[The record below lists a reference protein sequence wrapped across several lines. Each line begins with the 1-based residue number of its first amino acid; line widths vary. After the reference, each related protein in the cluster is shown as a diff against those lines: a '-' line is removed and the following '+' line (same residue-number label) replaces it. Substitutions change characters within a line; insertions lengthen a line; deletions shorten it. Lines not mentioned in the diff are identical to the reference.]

1 VEDEDMNNYN
11 GKRLFGSWY
20 IPDFDKPIGMGS
32 FGAVYELKSY
42 DAKAAVTAVKIISI
56 PRDKGEYAAEV
67 AKVGSDEEQAQN
79 NFRRTKD
86 SLINEV
92 EMMLKVSGF
101 TNCVGCMAYSVEPH
115 EDCFGWDILIQMEKL
130 EGLDSFFRSRG
141 NITNHDIIKLGIDMC
156 KALEACKMNN
166 IVHRDIKPANIM
178 VKQIE
183 NNDPIYKL
191 GDFGVA
197 RTLNKSGTMSMSGTL
212 NYMAPELMLGEGD
225 LRVDIYSLGMVMYEM
240 LNANR
245 LPFLPDYPKEFSPK
259 DLEKARIG
267 CQKDIK
273 KPEPLYTVGTKL
285 AKVVVKA
292 CEYDKDKRYA
302 SATEMRKELEAVL
315 EEEKEWP
322 IFSVPPRGPYVHSER
337 RVIVKITGNS
347 AAVKYDGK
355 EHTVEGYTSNALNHN
370 IKVELAPGVKASA
383 VGTRAGSYPMG
394 LTKDSFLISPEDS
407 TLKIED
413 VFVQDGMLTIEKE
426 PGEKKPTAKTGLIA
440 GGIAA
445 ITAIALVCALA
456 FGGKGAEKTQPA
468 LASPAATTGQTVVSP
483 ALLEATETAA
493 PEESEDRVTVKLTLT
508 PSEDAGYADVQHD
521 QPIVVKRLL
530 RFTDEDNITVSDET
544 GAIEATIP
552 LEVLGVSNDLNSII
566 RGTLARPLQMYLT
579 KRSGYSYYYDDEKG
593 CLERSDVLSVSVV
606 SAQFAQDSYG
616 MPEELKDPYGDVFT
630 LDPEQPCIML
640 ALSDEGAEKVRV
652 LDEKEGDL
660 TVALDIEME
669 SFLSYP
675 VTYYNADDNYLIVC
689 ASSWKEKSVA
699 EAQATAFRIDALN
712 KGYRFSWML
721 SQEAYWEKTDE
732 VDRAGE
738 YQRDFEEMPE
748 DSALL
753 YFETYTEPEKV
764 TEKDYG
770 NAVLEFKRRLDIVGV
785 PYAIGRGIQN
795 SADIVICTSP
805 EPYNVSM
812 LDLLCKNSFN
822 FYVDSDVVNT
832 YGLSADEMNVVLDEQ
847 TNLYSLQVNMTSPE
861 ELTTVTNDLFK
872 YCKDRHIYLGDY
884 GRNFAAAPVKQLIT
898 DGRLNFSELP
908 IALLDEV
915 DEEHKYI
922 LELIKRANDAG
933 YPSVRYSLKNYT
945 LPENTGFGLSMLTEE
960 EQAIPDAIKEAYPST
975 DAWIVEES
983 KANLYIEL
991 NTERTSGF
999 LDTAFDTT
1007 EEIFRKFDLD
1017 NKSFNMVFF
1026 IIMEETDG
1034 TRCRLVFSKPWG
1046 DDPYMDC
1053 TGLCGG
1059 DWLDTYFEDFKSEGN
1074 SRSFFK
1080 QRDFWMQ
1087 TWG

>member
-1 VEDEDMNNYN
+1 MNNYN

-67 AKVGSDEEQAQN
+67 AKVGSDEEEAQK

-86 SLINEV
+86 SLISEV

-197 RTLNKSGTMSMSGTL
+197 RTLSKSGTMSMSGTL
-212 NYMAPELMLGEGD
+212 NYMAPELLLGEGD

-259 DLEKARIG
+259 DLEKARIS
-267 CQKDIK
+267 CQKNIE

-322 IFSVPPRGPYVHSER
+322 IFSVPPRGPYVPSER
-337 RVIVKITGNS
+337 RAIVKITGNS
-347 AAVKYDGK
+347 ATVKYDGK
-355 EHTVEGYTSNALNHN
+355 EHAVEGYTTNALNHN
-370 IKVELAPGVKASA
+370 IKVELAPGAKAKA
-383 VGTRAGSYPMG
+383 AGTKAGTYPMG
-394 LTKDSFLISPEDS
+394 LTKDSFLISPGDA

-413 VFVQDGMLTIEKE
+413 IFVQDGVLTIEKE
-426 PGEKKPTAKTGLIA
+426 QSEKKPTAKIGLVA
-440 GGIAA
+440 AGIAV
-445 ITAIALVCALA
+445 IALVCALA
-456 FGGKGAEKTQPA
+456 FGGKGAKKTQPA
-468 LASPAATTGQTVVSP
+468 LANLAPTTGQAVTSP
-483 ALLEATETAA
+483 APLEATETAA
-493 PEESEDRVTVKLTLT
+493 PEESEDVVTVELTLT
-508 PSEDAGYADVQHD
+508 PSDDAGYADVQHD
-521 QPIVVKRLL
+521 QPIIIERLL
-530 RFTDEDNITVSDET
+530 KFTDEDNITVSDET
-544 GAIEATIP
+544 GAIEASIP
-552 LEVLGVSNDLNSII
+552 LEALGVSNDLDSVV
-566 RGTLARPLQMYLT
+566 RGTISRPLQLYLT
-579 KRSGYSYYYDDEKG
+579 KYSAYEYYYDDDKG
-593 CLERSDVLSVSVV
+593 CLDRSDLLDVQVLSVET
-606 SAQFAQDSYG
+606 AQSSYG
-616 MPEELKDPYGDVFT
+616 MPEEFKDRYGDPFT
-630 LDPEQPCIML
+630 LDPKQPCIL
-640 ALSDEGAEKVRV
+640 LKLNEQGAEKLHV
-652 LDEKEGDL
+652 LDDKEGDL
-660 TVALDIEME
+660 AIVLDVEME
-669 SFLSYP
+669 SFLYYP
-675 VTYYNADDNYLIVC
+675 VTYDAGDNTIIVC
-689 ASSWKEKSVA
+689 ASSWKEESI
-699 EAQATAFRIDALN
+699 AQAQAAAFKADALN
-712 KGYRFSWML
+712 KGYRFSGYL

-738 YQRDFEEMPE
+738 YQRNYEELSE
-748 DSALL
+748 ETVLL
-753 YFETYTEPEKV
+753 NFETYTEPEKV
-764 TEKDYG
+764 TEKDYS
-770 NAVLEFKRRLDIVGV
+770 NAVLEFKRRLDLVGV

-795 SADIVICTSP
+795 PADIVVRTSP
-805 EPYNVSM
+805 EPYNVN
-812 LDLLCKNSFN
+812 LIGLLCGTS
-822 FYVDSDVVNT
+822 YDVDFKVESDVVET
-832 YGLSADEMNVVLDEQ
+832 YGLEVEEMAVVKDEQ
-847 TNLYSLQVNMTSPE
+847 TNLYSLQVDVTSAE
-861 ELTTVTNDLFK
+861 TLTDVTNDLFK

-884 GRNFAAAPVKQLIT
+884 NHNFAAAPVKQLIT
-898 DGRLNFSELP
+898 DGRLNFSEVP

-915 DEEHKYI
+915 DEAHKYI
-922 LELIKRANDAG
+922 FELIKRVNDAG
-933 YPSVRYSLKNYT
+933 YPAVRYSLKDYA
-945 LPENTGFGLSMLTEE
+945 LPENTGFGLSMLSEE
-960 EQAIPDAIKEAYPST
+960 EQAIPDAIKEAYPGT

-983 KANLYIEL
+983 NANLYIEL
-991 NTERTSGF
+991 NTEITSGF
-999 LDTAFDTT
+999 LDSAFDTT
-1007 EEIFRKFDLD
+1007 EKIFREFDFD
-1017 NKSFNMVFF
+1017 NKSFSMVMF
-1026 IIMEETDG
+1026 ILTEETEE
-1034 TRCRLVFSKPWG
+1034 TRCRLVFHKPVWG
-1046 DDPYMDC
+1046 DSPYMEC

-1059 DWLDTYFEDFKSEGN
+1059 DWLNTYFEDFKSEGN
-1074 SRSFFK
+1074 SRGFYK
-1080 QRDFWMQ
+1080 QHDFTMQ